1 MDPLLILAALAAF
14 FTAAFIKGVS
24 GLGFATTCLGLLAS
38 ILDPRASIPLVILPS
53 MASNLL
59 VMYDAGNF
67 RAVFKRFLPLYLSA
81 IPGLLVGLWALSIV
95 DPQEIRLALGIILAL
110 YGLWAL
116 WQGVLLL
123 PPRLARALTLPV
135 GLSSGFVNGMTG
147 SQIMPMLPYLL
158 SLGLDKNTL
167 VQAIN
172 TSFTISSCIMLVGL
186 GRLGF
191 VDGNVLLVSA
201 LGIPVVG
208 LGIVLGGRI
217 RRRVSEERFRT
228 VVLAM
233 LVLLGIS
240 LAWRSLR
247 VLL

>member
-1 MDPLLILAALAAF
+1 MDPLIIAAALAAF
-14 FTAAFIKGVS
+14 FAAAFLKGVC
-24 GLGFATTCLGLLAS
+24 GLGFATSCLGFMALF
-38 ILDPRASIPLVILPS
+38 LDPRASIPLVIVPS

-81 IPGLLVGLWALSIV
+81 LPGLFVGLWALSIV

-110 YGLWAL
+110 YGVWAL

-123 PPRLARALTLPV
+123 PERMARALTLPV
-135 GLSSGFVNGMTG
+135 GLASGFVNGMTG
-147 SQIMPMLPYLL
+147 SQIMPILPYLL

-167 VQAIN
+167 VQSIN

-191 VDGNVLLVSA
+191 VDGPVLLVSA

-208 LGIVLGGRI
+208 LGIFLGGRI
-217 RRRVSEERFRT
+217 RRRVSEERFRK
-228 VVLAM
+228 VVLVM
-233 LVLLGIS
+233 LVVLGAS
-240 LAWRSLR
+240 LAWRALAA
-247 VLL
+247 L